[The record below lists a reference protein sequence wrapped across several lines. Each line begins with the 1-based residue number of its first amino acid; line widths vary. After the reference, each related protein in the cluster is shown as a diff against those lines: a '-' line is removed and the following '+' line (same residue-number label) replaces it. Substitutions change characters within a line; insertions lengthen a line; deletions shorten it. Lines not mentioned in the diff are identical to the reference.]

1 MNTVETRYATLS
13 QLSAELKIP
22 LATLRIKV
30 CLAKQRGLEPPPRR
44 RVGRCYL
51 YDSRAFSLW
60 LWENADA
67 LRRPFEFG
75 PKRAGDDVESAQ

>member
-13 QLSAELKIP
+13 QLASELNIP
-22 LATLRIKV
+22 LSTLRIKIH
-30 CLAKQRGLEPPPRR
+30 LAKQRGLEPPPRR

-75 PKRAGDDVESAQ
+75 AKGAGNEDE